1 MRKKLF
7 TFLLAIVASISPIF
21 AESGTCGPNL
31 TWDLTDGVL
40 TISGTGAMEDYTF
53 SSFTPWDSQRITS
66 IVINNGVTSIGKE
79 AFGNCRSL
87 TSVTVPNSVT
97 SIGEYAFSFCI
108 SLTSVT
114 IPNSVTSIGEGA
126 FNNVPNIVYNGSAAG
141 SPWEARSVNGFVD
154 VFLVYADDSKTTL
167 LACSALAQGEIVIPN
182 SVTSIGSSAFSGCDG
197 LISVTIPNSVKS
209 IGYGAFRDCT
219 SLTSVTI
226 PNSVTSIGGSVF
238 MGCIGLTYPVYN
250 AHVFVYMPTFYSGVY
265 TIPYGIESI
274 VSYAFSGCS
283 GLTSVTIPNSVTSI
297 GDHAFN
303 ECRELTSVTI
313 PNSVISIGY
322 EAFYGC
328 SSLTSVTIPNNVT
341 SIGSS
346 AFRGCSG
353 LTSVTIP
360 NSVTSIGSSAFSGC
374 IGLTSV
380 TIPNSVTSIGEG
392 AFYNVPN
399 IVYNGCATG
408 SPWGARSKN
417 GYVDDFL
424 VYADASKTTLRVCSA
439 AAEGDITIPNSVTS
453 IGGSAFMGCSGL
465 TSVTIP
471 NSVTSIGYGA
481 FRGCTSLTSVMIPN
495 SVTDI
500 GMYTFC
506 DCTGLTSV
514 TISNSVPGISKATFS
529 GCSGLTSVTLPNSV
543 KWIGESAFS
552 GCSSLTFVTIPNSVT
567 SIDDFA
573 FSGCSS
579 ITAVHISD
587 LGAWCEISFRGSSSN
602 PLCSA
607 THAAY
612 LYLDNVKIE
621 DLIIPNSVTGIN
633 SNAFYKCSGLTSV
646 TLPNSVKW
654 IGESAFSGCSSLTFV
669 TIPNSV
675 TSIDDFAFSGCSSI
689 TAVHISDLGAWC
701 EISFRGSSSNPLC
714 SATHAAYLYLDNVK
728 IEDLIIPNSV
738 TGINSNAFYK
748 CSGLTSVT
756 IPNSV
761 KWIGERTF
769 AYCTGLTSV
778 TIPNSVT
785 SIGNH
790 AFYFCSGLTS
800 VTVPNSVIS
809 IGSSA
814 FSDCIGLTSIMIP
827 NSVTSIGDRA
837 FHDCSNLKYIISL
850 PNTPPTISSS
860 TFPTNMI
867 VCVPNASVD
876 SYKLATYWKNL
887 NIKGFQ
893 SVDSSI
899 ASTSVT
905 LDIKHNIW
913 TLENN
918 YISSCGIEGGEQQPG
933 NVLEYIGL
941 EPESEY
947 KDVPIVLT
955 SNTGETET
963 VNVSFTTT
971 ALELTTKPSKAV
983 SSTTAILLAE
993 TNMSDAE
1000 VNCGFE
1006 YKRNDAPA
1014 DMDGTKV
1021 FCPVASGQMAGRL
1034 KNLKDDVYYKYRAF
1048 YQSAAGNMFYGDWQY
1063 IFTGDVAVEFDP
1075 ILYTYGATV
1084 VRENEATISGYA
1096 LAGSED
1102 FTEQGFEYWAESRTN
1117 SGANAPHRVPA
1128 ALNEH
1133 FFVQASGIA
1142 LRATLTNLDA
1152 GTVYKYRVYGK
1163 VGDQY
1168 YYGAEQAFTTTGT
1181 YTPPTYT
1188 VTFANWDGAVLQSSQ
1203 VEDGKIPVYSGET
1216 PVRPED
1222 EQYTYTFSGWTPQIV
1237 AATADATYTA
1247 QYVAKDKHEGEA
1259 TGFEDVSSSL
1269 QGGDRGRLILHNGQI
1284 FILRGEK
1291 VYSITGQEVR

>member
-197 LISVTIPNSVKS
+197 SISVTIPNSVKS

-529 GCSGLTSVTLPNSV
+529 G
-543 KWIGESAFS
+543 
-552 GCSSLTFVTIPNSVT
+552 
-567 SIDDFA
+567 
-573 FSGCSS
+573 
-579 ITAVHISD
+579 
-587 LGAWCEISFRGSSSN
+587 
-602 PLCSA
+602 
-607 THAAY
+607 
-612 LYLDNVKIE
+612 
-621 DLIIPNSVTGIN
+621 
-633 SNAFYKCSGLTSV
+633 CSGLTSV